1 MSNFNQYFRN
11 TGAKIIVDR
20 FFNKVDAY
28 NPKVKV
34 GKIGYPTIN
43 QVLF

>member
-11 TGAKIIVDR
+11 TGAKKIIVDR

-34 GKIGYPTIN
+34 GKKLDIH
-43 QVLF
+43 L